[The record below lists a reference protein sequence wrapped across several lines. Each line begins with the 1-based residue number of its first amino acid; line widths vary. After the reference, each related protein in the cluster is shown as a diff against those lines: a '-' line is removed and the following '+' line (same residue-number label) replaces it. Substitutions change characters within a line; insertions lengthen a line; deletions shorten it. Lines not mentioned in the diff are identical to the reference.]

1 MKYKILL
8 IGLMLILSIGIV
20 SASDF
25 EPDSDITLYSEYTLN
40 GVYSQS
46 VALLTIQAPNGTI
59 ILNNASMLEIDTG
72 RFSYQ
77 YTTSEEIGTYFMKV
91 VFYDTALENK
101 TMLGIDSKY
110 IDIGIF
116 DKVVWG
122 VCPATKTGQASMWL
136 IIGFCVVFAVVGFG
150 IKNVMMSLLSGAC
163 IFFMTLVIIPCGA
176 MFGYITALTGL
187 TIIISALSMKY

>member
-25 EPDSDITLYSEYTLN
+25 EPNSYTNIYSEYTLN
-40 GVYSQS
+40 GVYSES
-46 VALLTIQAPNGTI
+46 VSILTIQSPSGVI
-59 ILNNASMLEIDTG
+59 ILNNTEMIEINTG
-72 RFSYQ
+72 RFNYQ
-77 YTTSEEIGTYFMKV
+77 YTFPEEIGSYFMKV
-91 VFYDTALENK
+91 VFYDTNLDNK

-136 IIGFCVVFAVVGFG
+136 IIGFCVVFAIVGFG